1 MWFKDG
7 KAEFLA
13 TITPVSSVTIILI
26 FWLSAQET
34 FVSLSMMKTVM
45 LLILCILY
53 IFLRFVWLIESWIEQ
68 KRKKKQYFMY
78 PLSYINLFQ

>member
-13 TITPVSSVTIILI
+13 TITPVSSVTIIVI

-53 IFLRFVWLIESWIEQ
+53 IFGIVWLIESWIEQ
-68 KRKKKQYFMY
+68 KRKNKTVFYVPFILY
-78 PLSYINLFQ
+78 

>member
-13 TITPVSSVTIILI
+13 TISPVSSVTIIVI

-34 FVSLSMMKTVM
+34 FVSLSIMKTVM

-53 IFLRFVWLIESWIEQ
+53 IFGIVWLIESWIEQ

>member
-53 IFLRFVWLIESWIEQ
+53 IFWDCLIN
-68 KRKKKQYFMY
+68 RKLNRTEKEKKTVFYVPFILY
-78 PLSYINLFQ
+78 